1 VWEALGSSIPST
13 EKKNGFF
20 YAIAKEATWSLAL
33 LKVSLSLSLSLSLFI
48 SEMLNDQRMIS
59 RGETHLSMT
68 QKEIP
73 KTQSVIGD
81 FGVLYLFCLWLLF
94 MYTQE

>member
-33 LKVSLSLSLSLSLFI
+33 LKVSLSLSLSLSL
-48 SEMLNDQRMIS
+48 
-59 RGETHLSMT
+59 
-68 QKEIP
+68 
-73 KTQSVIGD
+73 SVH
-81 FGVLYLFCLWLLF
+81 FRNAK
-94 MYTQE
+94 